1 MIGRVWRR
9 GAILQV
15 KSLKGGLEFRFPG
28 QLTIQLYL
36 GMPLVATLLT
46 YPLWRGFRAD
56 GLIAAVLVGIGAMLS
71 VLAHELGHAAVAKR
85 VGLKPSLI
93 RLYALGG
100 DVTWQAKHWTR
111 AEEQRILW
119 AGPLVNLLLGLV
131 CLGAYWLLLQ
141 APALLG
147 IADPEHGRTVFLSPP
162 PKFDPVPLRVLHWL
176 GWINLVLGFL
186 NLLPAYP
193 LDGGRLAH
201 NWIERRYGR
210 ARALFWL
217 GLSGTG
223 LAILAKLA
231 FVMSLLAGMLIWAP
245 PDFAPNWAAFKKGR
259 RLLAAKPQEP

>member
-1 MIGRVWRR
+1 MQ
-9 GAILQV
+9 L
-15 KSLKGGLEFRFPG
+15 KPLKGGLEFSYPAWP
-28 QLTIQLYL
+28 TIRLYF
-36 GMPLVATLLT
+36 GMPLVAALLT
-46 YPLWRGFRAD
+46 YPLWRSFRAD
-56 GLIAAVLVGIGAMLS
+56 GLIAAVLVGVCAMLS

-85 VGLKPSLI
+85 IGLKPSLI

-119 AGPLVNLLLGLV
+119 AGPLVNLALGLL
-131 CLGAYWLLLQ
+131 CLAAYWLLLQ

-147 IADPEHGRTVFLSPP
+147 SVDPEPARSIFLSPP
-162 PKFDPVPLRVLHWL
+162 PRLDPVPVRVLHWL
-176 GWINLVLGFL
+176 GWINLALGFI

-201 NWIERRYGR
+201 NWMEQRYGK

-217 GLSGTG
+217 GLSGTV
-223 LAILAKLA
+223 LAILDKLA

-259 RLLAAKPQEP
+259 RLLAAKPQNL